1 MKNTQSV
8 QEPLAVQTPAPEKIR
23 NTRRISLINLLT
35 QYPWLLLGGTLV
47 TFLSSAA
54 VALYS
59 LGYVGHIE
67 PQTSEDTAALQEFE
81 LESAAT
87 AYAQTANASN
97 NPLPLWM
104 IAAIALSCASGCL
117 IIFRLLNHPVKQ
129 RKIHRNARRS
139 QSRSTQRPF
148 PKLEPPPTKNLP
160 VFVPRSARTT
170 FTMPDE
176 KSPVVTVLPPEE
188 NFNQN
193 HEESLAGSLDI
204 RKQTSLS
211 TLLRK

>member
-1 MKNTQSV
+1 MKNTQIV
-8 QEPLAVQTPAPEKIR
+8 QKSPTVQTPAPETIE
-23 NTRRISLINLLT
+23 NTKRISAINLLT
-35 QYPWLLLGGTLV
+35 QYPWLLLGGVLV
-47 TFLSSAA
+47 VFLSSAA

-59 LGYVGHIE
+59 LGYVGRVE
-67 PQTSEDTAALQEFE
+67 TASEDTTAVQEFE

-87 AYAQTANASN
+87 AYAQTASASS

-117 IIFRLLNHPVKQ
+117 VIFRWLNHPIKKPKIQ
-129 RKIHRNARRS
+129 RNIRRY
-139 QSRSTQRPF
+139 QSRSTPRPF

-160 VFVPRSARTT
+160 VYVPRSARKT

-176 KSPVVTVLPPEE
+176 KKPVVTVLPPEE
-188 NFNQN
+188 NLNQD
-193 HEESLAGSLDI
+193 EESLAKTLDL